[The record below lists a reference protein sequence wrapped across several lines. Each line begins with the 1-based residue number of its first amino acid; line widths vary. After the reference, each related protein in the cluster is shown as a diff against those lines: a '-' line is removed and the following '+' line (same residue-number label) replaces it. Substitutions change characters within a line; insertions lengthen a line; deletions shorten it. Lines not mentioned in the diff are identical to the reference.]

1 MPLEQWH
8 TLFSPGESF
17 DIAGFDDAGLF
28 GAVAVGDEEE
38 RVFFGDDGG
47 EQDFIAAGEFG
58 GDNACGGAALRRVLG
73 KRHFFG
79 QAAFGD
85 DEQAEPVFLAG
96 CCLTSA
102 SASAVGGAAFR

>member
-8 TLFSPGESF
+8 TPFSPRESF
-17 DIAGFDDAGLF
+17 DVASFDGGSLF
-28 GAVAVGDEEE
+28 GSFTVGDEEE

-73 KRHFFG
+73 KRHSFG

-85 DEQAEPVFLAG
+85 DKQAEPVFLAG
-96 CCLTSA
+96 RYRALC
-102 SASAVGGAAFR
+102 